1 MRLAQGFAQST
12 FRSPIFMNR
21 RSSRRLSFAITAA
34 LAVSASSLFGLHP
47 KDAGPDQFEIKF
59 KLPPPKPLTP
69 EEALATFKVAPGF
82 KVELVAA
89 EPMIE
94 APVAMSWDDQGRMY
108 VLEMRTYMHDVEGA
122 GEDQA
127 ESRVVVLEDTDGD
140 GRMDKRTV
148 FADQL
153 LLPRAVM
160 CVNGGALVSEPPVL
174 WFMKD
179 TDGDGKADVK
189 EQVDGNYAS
198 RTGQPEHM
206 ANSPTW
212 CLDNWVYSA
221 NHPIRYRLKDGK
233 WVSEPFATRGQW
245 GLSQDDYGR
254 LFYNFNSD
262 FLRANLVPENLAK
275 RNPNFPATASTGI
288 QVMKDQTCWP
298 SHPTPGVNR
307 GYEAA
312 ALRDDGTLKACTA
325 TCGAVIYRGALFAP
339 EFSGNAFIPE
349 PSANLVKRVIIDEK
363 DGGLTARNAYDKTEF
378 LTSTDERFRP
388 VNAYTGPDGALY
400 LADMYRGVI
409 QHKGFLT
416 HYLIA
421 NIKDRNLEQPI
432 DCGRIWRIVPD
443 GTNPAPTKLPKETA
457 QIVPLLGHPNGWV
470 RDTAQRILVERKDAA
485 ATPLLAQLAMEGSPL
500 ARLHALWTLDGVAGL
515 TPEVLTKA
523 LRNEDPKIRAAA
535 VRLAD
540 RTMIPQ
546 LAQLTNDPSTDVQIA
561 LAFALSTYP
570 EGQEALAE
578 LVRRAGKNLI
588 VRDAAISGLRGRE
601 LEFIESLVASPEKP
615 VPDAILSGLAQA
627 VMTERRA
634 ARVGKLLDVIA
645 AQQTGSPERLGMLGA
660 VAGKPPAKG
669 APKPKLLYFEAEP
682 AALTRLSED
691 PEEKAKPL
699 LALLDA
705 RIAWPGKPGVPPP
718 PVIRPLNPAEQ
729 NLFDLGKQTYT
740 TLCAACHQPNGQG
753 MEGLAPP
760 LVDSEWVLG
769 NSEVIPRIIIHG
781 LTGPLKVNGTAWSLE
796 MPPLGAA
803 LSDEQVAGV
812 ATYIRREW
820 EHGADPLTVE
830 TVGKVRAQHKERTR
844 GWTADELSEFT
855 GAKKAAA
862 KTTAAAGE
870 LATEAGPAAVQRKP

>member
-1 MRLAQGFAQST
+1 
-12 FRSPIFMNR
+12 MNR
-21 RSSRRLSFAITAA
+21 SSSRRLSFAIATVLAA
-34 LAVSASSLFGLHP
+34 NASSLFGLHP

-69 EEALATFKVAPGF
+69 EEALAAFKVAPGF

-127 ESRVVVLEDTDGD
+127 DSRVVVLEDTNGD

-189 EQVDGNYAS
+189 EQVDGNYGS

-221 NHPIRYRLKDGK
+221 NHALRYRLKDGK
-233 WVSEPFATRGQW
+233 WVSEVFSSRGQW

-262 FLRANLVPENLAK
+262 FLRANFVPENLAK
-275 RNPNFPATASTGI
+275 RNPNFPATASTGV

-312 ALRDDGTLKACTA
+312 ALREDGTLKACTA
-325 TCGAVIYRGALFAP
+325 TCGAAIYRGALFPP

-363 DGGLTARNAYDKTEF
+363 DGALTARNAYDKTEF

-388 VNAYTGPDGALY
+388 VTAYTGPDGAVY

-421 NIKDRNLEQPI
+421 NIKDRNLEPPI

-443 GTNPAPTKLPKETA
+443 GTNPQATKLPKETA

-470 RDTAQRILVERKDAA
+470 RDTAQRVLVERKDAA
-485 ATPLLAQLAMEGSPL
+485 ATPLLAELASSGSPL
-500 ARLHALWTLDGVAGL
+500 ARLHALWTLEGVAGL
-515 TPEVLTKA
+515 APEVLTKA
-523 LRNEDPKIRAAA
+523 LADADPKVRAAA

-540 RTMIPQ
+540 RTMVPQ
-546 LAQLTNDPSTDVQIA
+546 LAKLTNDASVDVQIA

-570 EGQEALAE
+570 EGQDGLTD
-578 LVRRAGKNLI
+578 LIRRGGKSLI
-588 VRDAAISGLRGRE
+588 IRDAAMSGLRGRE
-601 LEFIESLVASPEKP
+601 LEYLESLVVAADKSAPAEL
-615 VPDAILSGLAQA
+615 LSALAQA

-634 ARVGKLLDVIA
+634 ARVEKLLGVIA
-645 AQQTGSPERLGMLGA
+645 SQKAGSPEQLALLGGA
-660 VAGKPPAKG
+660 AGKPPAKG
-669 APKPKLLYFEAEP
+669 AKVKLLYLDAQPE
-682 AALTRLSED
+682 ALTKLSEAAN
-691 PEEKAKPL
+691 EKAKPM
-699 LALLDA
+699 LALLDS
-705 RIAWPGKPGVPPP
+705 RVAWPGKPGVPPP
-718 PVIRPLNPAEQ
+718 PVIRPLTAAEQ
-729 NLFDLGKQTYT
+729 NLFELGKQTYT
-740 TLCAACHQPNGQG
+740 TLCGACHQPNGQG

-769 NSEVIPRIIIHG
+769 KSEVIPRIIIHG
-781 LTGPLKVNGTAWSLE
+781 LTGPIKVNGTSWSLE

-803 LSDEQVAGV
+803 LTDEQVAGV
-812 ATYIRREW
+812 VTYIRREW
-820 EHGADPLTVE
+820 EHGAEPMTVE
-830 TVGKVRAQHKERTR
+830 AVAKTRAEHKDRTK
-844 GWTADELSEFT
+844 GWTADELAEFT
-855 GAKKAAA
+855 GTKKPAKSAAPPP
-862 KTTAAAGE
+862 TS
-870 LATEAGPAAVQRKP
+870 EAGPAAVQAN